1 MSEERPSGAAQ
12 EGRSRSW
19 LEQISQIFKTEPKD
33 RDEILKLLQQ
43 ARERNLIDGDAI
55 KMIEGVFD
63 VSEMQVRDIMIPRS
77 QMVVVDWKSEP
88 AEFMPDIIES
98 AHSRFPVIGENKDEV
113 YGILLAK
120 DLLPFL
126 FSEGSTNLD
135 MRDLLRPAIFIPE
148 SKRLNV
154 LLSDFRNNHN
164 HMAIVVD
171 EYGGVAGLITIEDVL
186 EQIVGEIEDEHDV
199 EDDEVDIVA
208 LDSGAFNV
216 RALTPVDD
224 FNEHFDSSFSDEEF
238 VTIGGIVMNGFGR
251 MPKEGD
257 SIELAKFK
265 FTIMAANSRR
275 IFLIQVEQVESS
287 QQELPLTVE

>member
-19 LEQISQIFKTEPKD
+19 LEQISQLFKTEPKD
-33 RDEILKLLQQ
+33 RNDILALLKQ
-43 ARERNLIDGDAI
+43 ARERNLLDGDAI
-55 KMIEGVFD
+55 RMIEGVFD

-77 QMVVVDWKSEP
+77 QMVVVDWNSDLD
-88 AEFMPDIIES
+88 EFLPSIIES

-120 DLLPFL
+120 DLLPYL
-126 FSEGSTNLD
+126 FSDRSSHLN
-135 MRDLLRPAIFIPE
+135 MRDLLRPAVFIPE

-154 LLSDFRNNHN
+154 LLSEFRASHN

-186 EQIVGEIEDEHDV
+186 EQIVGEIEDEHDIV
-199 EDDEVDIVA
+199 DDESDIVA
-208 LDSGAFNV
+208 LDSGAFSV
-216 RALTPVDD
+216 RALTPIDD
-224 FNEHFDSSFSDEEF
+224 FNEHFGSTFSDEEF
-238 VTIGGIVMNGFGR
+238 VTIGGVVMNGFGR

-257 SIELAKFK
+257 SIELEQFK
-265 FTIMAANSRR
+265 FTITTANRRR
-275 IFLIQVEQVESS
+275 IFLIQVERLESP

>member
-1 MSEERPSGAAQ
+1 MSEERPSGTAQ
-12 EGRSRSW
+12 EEPSRSW
-19 LEQISQIFKTEPKD
+19 FEQISQIFQTEPKD
-33 RDEILKLLQQ
+33 RKDLLKLLKQ
-43 ARERNLIDGDAI
+43 ARERNLLDGDAF

-88 AEFMPDIIES
+88 ADFMPEVIES
-98 AHSRFPVIGENKDEV
+98 AHSRFPVIGDTKDEV
-113 YGILLAK
+113 FGILLAK

-126 FSEGSTNLD
+126 FSQDSNKLN

-154 LLSDFRNNHN
+154 LLSEFRTSHN

-186 EQIVGEIEDEHDV
+186 EQIVGEIEDEHDID
-199 EDDEVDIVA
+199 DDEADIVA
-208 LDSGAFNV
+208 TESGIFNV

-224 FNEHFDSSFSDEEF
+224 FNEHFESGFSEDEF
-238 VTIGGIVMNGFGR
+238 VTIGGVVMNAFGH
-251 MPKEGD
+251 MPKEGE
-257 SIELAKFK
+257 SIEMENFR
-265 FTIMAANSRR
+265 FTVSAANSRR
-275 IFLIQVEQVESS
+275 IFMFQVERIENP
-287 QQELPLTVE
+287 QQELPLAVE

>member
-1 MSEERPSGAAQ
+1 MSEERPSGTAQ
-12 EGRSRSW
+12 EEPSLSW
-19 LEQISQIFKTEPKD
+19 LEQIGQIFQTEPKD
-33 RDEILKLLQQ
+33 RKDLLKLLNH
-43 ARERNLIDGDAI
+43 ACERDLLDGDAF

-88 AEFMPDIIES
+88 AAFMPELIES
-98 AHSRFPVIGENKDEV
+98 AHSRFPVIGDTRDEV
-113 YGILLAK
+113 FGILLAK

-126 FSEGSTNLD
+126 FSDDATHLN

-154 LLSDFRNNHN
+154 LLSEFQTSHN

-186 EQIVGEIEDEHDV
+186 EQIVGEIEDEHDI
-199 EDDEVDIVA
+199 DDEADIVA
-208 LDSGAFNV
+208 LDSGIFHV

-224 FNEHFDSSFSDEEF
+224 FNEHFQSGISEDEF
-238 VTIGGIVMNGFGR
+238 VTIGGVVMNAFGH
-251 MPKEGD
+251 MPREGE
-257 SIELAKFK
+257 SIEMESFR
-265 FTIMAANSRR
+265 FTVSAANSRR
-275 IFLIQVEQVESS
+275 IFMLRVDPIASP
-287 QQELPLTVE
+287 QQELPLVVE